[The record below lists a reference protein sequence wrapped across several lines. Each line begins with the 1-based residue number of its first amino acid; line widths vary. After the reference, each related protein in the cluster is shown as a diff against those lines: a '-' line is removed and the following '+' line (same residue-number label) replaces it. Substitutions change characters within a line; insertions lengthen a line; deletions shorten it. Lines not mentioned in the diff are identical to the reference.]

1 MDWLTFIGQVLDTA
15 AWPIT
20 VLAILVLLRTP
31 LSGLI
36 PLLQR
41 FKYKDLELEFGRQ
54 LQAVRQEIQAELP
67 GAAVPRTMASGRQ
80 ATVHRLAEAS
90 PRAAV
95 LEAWREIEDA
105 LVDAAQ
111 RRNLDGRGDP
121 TGSPRALIRALQHG
135 HVVDPGKI
143 GILHELLALRNV
155 AAHGPDLALSRDAA
169 LEYARVARTIVGY
182 LERL

>member
-111 RRNLDGRGDP
+111 RRNLDGRGHP
-121 TGSPRALIRALQHG
+121 TEHG
-135 HVVDPGKI
+135 QAVDPGKI

>member
-1 MDWLTFIGQVLDTA
+1 MDWLTFIGRVLDAA

-20 VLAILVLLRTP
+20 VLAMLLLLRTP

-54 LQAVRQEIQAELP
+54 LQEVRREIQVELP
-67 GAAVPRTMASGRQ
+67 GAAAPRTMASGME
-80 ATVHRLAEAS
+80 AIVHRVAKVS

-105 LVDAAQ
+105 LVRAAQ
-111 RRNLDGRGDP
+111 RRPLDVRGHP
-121 TGSPRALIRALQHG
+121 AESPLALIRALQQG
-135 HVVDPGKI
+135 RVLDPGKI
-143 GILHELLALRNV
+143 GILHELRALRNT

-169 LEYARVARTIVGY
+169 LEYARVARTIVGH
-182 LERL
+182 LDSL